1 MSTQTPSTL
10 TSNTP
15 RKSKLKC
22 KVHLLR
28 KKLIFAKKQSITEN
42 REKSSLLNFN
52 KLCNKFLNK
61 PLAEIVKLQ
70 ALLKNKVAKARRYNE
85 EYKKFALTLCFLG
98 PKTYKFLEKLLILPT
113 KRSLE
118 LMTQNFI
125 CKPGLGNDHIF
136 NSLSLKVKT
145 MSELDKHCNICIDET
160 YLKSNLYFDTGRDQI
175 IGFHDIGTKE
185 RKSSLIAQNVAVI
198 MARGLFNNW
207 KHNRSRFFFKHQ
219 S

>member
-1 MSTQTPSTL
+1 MCFFLDIPLDVLQRPFGVTPDKEYVTNISEEMVTSELSIDTGSTCLAASPLISPMSTQTPSTL

-70 ALLKNKVAKARRYNE
+70 ALLKNKVAKARSIMKNIRN
-85 EYKKFALTLCFLG
+85 
-98 PKTYKFLEKLLILPT
+98 LPLHCT
-113 KRSLE
+113 FYVQKHI
-118 LMTQNFI
+118 NF
-125 CKPGLGNDHIF
+125 
-136 NSLSLKVKT
+136 
-145 MSELDKHCNICIDET
+145 
-160 YLKSNLYFDTGRDQI
+160 
-175 IGFHDIGTKE
+175 
-185 RKSSLIAQNVAVI
+185 
-198 MARGLFNNW
+198 
-207 KHNRSRFFFKHQ
+207 
-219 S
+219 